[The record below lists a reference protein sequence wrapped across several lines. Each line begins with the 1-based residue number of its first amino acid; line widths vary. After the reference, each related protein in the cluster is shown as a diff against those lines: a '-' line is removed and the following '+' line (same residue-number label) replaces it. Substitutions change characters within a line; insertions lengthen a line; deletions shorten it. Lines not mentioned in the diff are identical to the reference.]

1 MSENRRSLKQMM
13 AAAQAEIE
21 RISAENLLPLSEQED
36 VVIVVIRDIRELWR
50 DGKIP
55 NSIHAP
61 RGMLEWWVDPD
72 SPYHREAF
80 APKDKKYV
88 MCSAGGGRAFLA
100 AKAMQEVGIDDVCD
114 LIGGFNAWKEIGGSV
129 EERPVKTPE

>member
-13 AAAQAEIE
+13 ADAQAEIE

-36 VVIVVIRDIRELWR
+36 VVIVDIRDIRELWR

-55 NSIHAP
+55 NSVHAP

-72 SPYHREAF
+72 SPYHREVF
-80 APKDKKYV
+80 AQKDKKYV
-88 MCSAGGGRAFLA
+88 MY
-100 AKAMQEVGIDDVCD
+100 
-114 LIGGFNAWKEIGGSV
+114 
-129 EERPVKTPE
+129 